1 MMRGR
6 LISLFRVSMRRR
18 RIEFVVVALS
28 SGQGDG
34 GEPSL
39 GRGFRDRV
47 DCGVGGGAL
56 V

>member
-1 MMRGR
+1 MTRGR
-6 LISLFRVSMRRR
+6 LISFLRVMRRR
-18 RIEFVVVALS
+18 RIEFVVVVFS

-56 V
+56 M